1 MVAAPGTALAPDLC
15 MVFAPRLLPGS
26 PWLPAPHTLGATVV
40 APAVAPARGG
50 VPADG
55 DVYVGSSPRGVYAAP
70 RSPTPSA
77 TTSAGTSGVST
88 ASTPAPR
95 GFFDLPG
102 DVQRAVRDRMRPH
115 VGDRGLLDRYA
126 ALVTSDAF
134 LGAPRDAQLAA
145 VDALIRRPQ
154 DPTLGKDLRALLGD
168 SKVSAAA
175 LPRVIEAYAQPGV
188 TSATRAELGATART
202 PAYQALTTARQ
213 ADVLARIG
221 ARPEGSAALYS
232 LITTPGFAAL
242 PESTQAKALQAV
254 DDPSRAPATRD
265 MVERLLGTPELAKL
279 DEAAQ
284 GRWLDA
290 LGHADPVVADRAAAR
305 LGEWLDKP
313 QYQARSEDERAL
325 ILTKLSRAAS
335 APDTVEVPAGGYDHR
350 ATKSAVSGGER
361 VRTSNTFESVEPAP
375 ARTYTVRVAG
385 QSIEVVIPESPD
397 PKGGHYPSLADVR
410 AALEHLPPAA
420 RRELRRVVV
429 EPRAEEDTG
438 ARARAKGVV
447 SLYPDDAPRSL
458 ESLTSI
464 LTHESGHELG
474 ERLWGPL
481 KATSKGWKAW
491 EQAGE
496 RDGQWASSYAAHSP
510 HEDLAETMVLYQ
522 HVRGT
527 DAEAAARARFPAR
540 FAILDEALTTAR

>member
-1 MVAAPGTALAPDLC
+1 
-15 MVFAPRLLPGS
+15 MVFAPRLRPTSPG
-26 PWLPAPHTLGATVV
+26 LPAL
-40 APAVAPARGG
+40 APPPAPVAVAVEAPSTTSTRRVGPLDA
-50 VPADG
+50 
-55 DVYVGSSPRGVYAAP
+55 DVYVRARPLGTPGAPSTATLSAAQGSPTTAPAAP
-70 RSPTPSA
+70 PRAVSA
-77 TTSAGTSGVST
+77 
-88 ASTPAPR
+88 PAPR

-115 VGDRGLLDRYA
+115 VGDRALLDRYA

-134 LGAPRDAQLAA
+134 LAAPRDAQLAA

-168 SKVSAAA
+168 SKVSPAT

-202 PAYQALTTARQ
+202 PAYQALAPARQ
-213 ADVLARIG
+213 ADVLARIS

-242 PESTQAKALQAV
+242 PDSTQAKALQAV
-254 DDPSRAPATRD
+254 DTPGRAPATRD
-265 MVERLLGTPELAKL
+265 MVERLLSTPELAKL
-279 DEAAQ
+279 DATAQ

-313 QYQARSEDERAL
+313 EYQARSADDRAIVL
-325 ILTKLSRAAS
+325 GKLSRAAS

-350 ATKSAVSGGER
+350 ATPSTVSGGAR
-361 VRTSNTFESVEPAP
+361 VRTSDTFESVGPAP
-375 ARTYTVRVAG
+375 ARTHTVRVAG
-385 QSIEVVIPESPD
+385 QSIEVVIPESTD
-397 PKGGHYPSLADVR
+397 PEGGHYPSLADVR
-410 AALEHLPPAA
+410 AALEHMPPAA

-429 EPRAEEDTG
+429 EPRAEEGTG
-438 ARARAKGVV
+438 ARARADGVV
-447 SLYPDDAPRSL
+447 SLYPDDTPRTL

-481 KATSKGWKAW
+481 TATSKGWKAW

-510 HEDLAETMVLYQ
+510 HEDLAETMVLYH

-540 FAILDEALTTAR
+540 FAILDEALATAR